1 MFKIEQVD
9 LYLKGISLNNKLS
22 ETNAFIQNPI
32 KDLSESEIEDFDNSI
47 KNVIKE
53 LGIWKTD
60 VLMFMNENKVD
71 EK

>member
-1 MFKIEQVD
+1 MEQID
-9 LYLKGISLNNKLS
+9 LYLKGISLNNRLS
-22 ETNAFIQNPI
+22 ETNANIQNPR
-32 KDLSESEIEDFDNSI
+32 KDFSESEIEDFDNSI